1 MVTELLDKISQ
12 EDYNYDDMKDTL
24 ERVDENVGVT
34 SQVDEL
40 NGQESNDEESA
51 AQQAAQDA
59 ESEAAA
65 ETETETEVSILDNTN
80 DDAFGDDVITGS
92 TQETETDA
100 PATETEAP
108 EQVLRLRCP
117 LRPTPVAAATNR
129 RTDAGKDRDACR
141 DRRLQ
146 RHRFRDTG
154 V

>member
-65 ETETETEVSILDNTN
+65 ETETEVSILDNTN

-108 EQVLRLRCP
+108 EQVLETEMP
-117 LRPTPVAAATNR
+117 AETY
-129 RTDAGKDRDACR
+129 TDGSSDGIDAQMPAETEMLVETE
-141 DRRLQ
+141 RLQ